1 MSAPTRRYHLPSA
14 VRRSTLRISPAEAHR
29 LLEDGAVL
37 VDVRRHE
44 DDSVQLANAVR
55 VPPDEI
61 PSRLDELPRERAI
74 VLACT

>member
-1 MSAPTRRYHLPSA
+1 MSAPTRRYHIPSA
-14 VRRSTLRISPAEAHR
+14 VRRLSLRISPAEAHR
-29 LLEDGAVL
+29 LLDDGAVL

-55 VPPDEI
+55 LPPDEI

>member
-1 MSAPTRRYHLPSA
+1 VSTPTRRYHIPSA
-14 VRRSTLRISPAEAHR
+14 VRRSSLRISPAQAHR
-29 LLEDGAVL
+29 LLDEGAVL

-44 DDSVQLANAVR
+44 DDSVQLPQAVR

-61 PSRLDELPRERAI
+61 PGRLDELRRGGAV

>member
-1 MSAPTRRYHLPSA
+1 MSAPTRRYHIPSA
-14 VRRSTLRISPAEAHR
+14 VRRSSLRIAPAEAHR
-29 LLEDGAVL
+29 LLEDGALL

-44 DDSVQLANAVR
+44 DDSAQLANAVR

-61 PSRLDELPRERAI
+61 PNRLDELPRDRAI

>member
-1 MSAPTRRYHLPSA
+1 MSAPTRRYHIPSA
-14 VRRSTLRISPAEAHR
+14 VRRSSLRISPAEAHR

-44 DDSVQLANAVR
+44 DDSAKLANAVR
-55 VPPDEI
+55 LPPDEI
-61 PSRLDELPRERAI
+61 PSRLGELPRDQAV

>member
-1 MSAPTRRYHLPSA
+1 MSAPTRRYHIPSA
-14 VRRSTLRISPAEAHR
+14 VRRSSLRISPAEAHK

-44 DDSVQLANAVR
+44 DDSAELANAVR

-61 PSRLDELPRERAI
+61 PSRLDDLPRERAI

>member
-1 MSAPTRRYHLPSA
+1 VSTPTRRYHIPSA
-14 VRRSTLRISPAEAHR
+14 VRRSSLRISPAEAHG

-44 DDSVQLANAVR
+44 DDSVQLPNAVR

-61 PSRLDELPRERAI
+61 PGRLGELPRGGVI

>member
-1 MSAPTRRYHLPSA
+1 MSAPTRRYHIPSA
-14 VRRSTLRISPAEAHR
+14 VRRSSLRISPAEAHR

-37 VDVRRHE
+37 VDVPRHA

-55 VPPDEI
+55 IPPDEI
-61 PSRLDELPRERAI
+61 PSRLDELPRDRSI

>member
-1 MSAPTRRYHLPSA
+1 MSAPTRRYHVPSA
-14 VRRSTLRISPAEAHR
+14 VRRSSLRISPAEAHR
-29 LLEDGAVL
+29 LLAEGALL

-44 DDSVQLANAVR
+44 DDSAQLANALR

-61 PSRLDELPRERAI
+61 QSRLAELPREGVI